1 MNIDYRSIQIPGE
14 VEADAKRGD
23 FEVAG
28 FAFDAAAEDLRPP
41 RVVRVGAIQGR
52 TLCYLL
58 LSNLITCMYKIVT
71 SFVIF
76 NAWYW

>member
-1 MNIDYRSIQIPGE
+1 M
-14 VEADAKRGD
+14 EADAKKGD

-28 FAFDAAAEDLRPP
+28 YAFDAAAEDLRPP

-58 LSNLITCMYKIVT
+58 LSNHLITFMYKIVT
-71 SFVIF
+71 SFGIF